1 MNACT
6 PADVKLPDSPWEDPW
21 SGKGWR
27 ALPAHIWCTCVSLA
41 RRLRVEVRLFGV
53 PFVAQVLTNPTRIM
67 WMLVPPLALLS
78 GLRIRRCLELFRR
91 SQSRL
96 ESHVAAAVA

>member
-41 RRLRVEVRLFGV
+41 RRLHVEVRLFGV
-53 PFVAQVLTNPTRIM
+53 PFVAQVLTNPTRIH
-67 WMLVPPLALLS
+67 VDAGSTPGLAQWVKDPTLP
-78 GLRIRRCLELFRR
+78 
-91 SQSRL
+91 
-96 ESHVAAAVA
+96 